1 MPKKDHEVVTV
12 SNVRDVETGPFT
24 GTMLMLC
31 SRLLTGC
38 KYVPRRAEVK
48 ETEDLVVDDEDQI
61 GDDDE
66 RTVRIGNK
74 PVRTLSHFA
83 FFDPG
88 NELEMLSLSVLE
100 DDDSDTEDRK
110 VEGAGVVAPLLLNEE
125 DGGQMEDAVDVRKQQ
140 YIRLTAVIRHTIDY
154 AKKDE

>member
-1 MPKKDHEVVTV
+1 
-12 SNVRDVETGPFT
+12 
-24 GTMLMLC
+24 
-31 SRLLTGC
+31 
-38 KYVPRRAEVK
+38 VPRRAEVK
-48 ETEDLVVDDEDQI
+48 ETEDLVVDGEDQI

-66 RTVRIGNK
+66 RTVRIGDK
-74 PVRTLSHFA
+74 PVRTLSLFS

-100 DDDSDTEDRK
+100 DDDSDTEDRR
-110 VEGAGVVAPLLLNEE
+110 VEGAGFVAPLLLNEE